1 MLNLLYSDLLSVKK
15 MQKPDKIYLN
25 NPNMLFALAGEGV
38 NTGTVRE
45 CFAINQ
51 LMLTHTV
58 EYGKRNGDFKVDGN
72 ITLEIGGEGKSYSQI
87 ADTPNSYILADDIEM
102 PRGNK
107 LPLWLLGFLY

>member
-1 MLNLLYSDLLSVKK
+1 
-15 MQKPDKIYLN
+15 
-25 NPNMLFALAGEGV
+25 MLFALAGEGV

-51 LMLTHTV
+51 LMQSHTV
-58 EYGKRNGDFKVDGN
+58 EYGKKSGDFKVDGE
-72 ITLEIGGEGKSYSQI
+72 ITLEIGGDGKGFAQI
-87 ADTPNSYILADDIEM
+87 ADIPNSYILADDIEM